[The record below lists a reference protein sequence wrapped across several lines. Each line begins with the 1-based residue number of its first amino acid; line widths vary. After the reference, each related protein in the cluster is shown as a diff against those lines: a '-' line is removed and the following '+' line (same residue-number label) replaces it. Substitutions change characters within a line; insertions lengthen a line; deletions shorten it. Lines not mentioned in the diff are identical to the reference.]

1 MKRMLATGL
10 ATLISVSLA
19 QPAFAA
25 AARLDSTFGKDGKVL
40 TNLGRPASRS
50 SPA

>member
-10 ATLISVSLA
+10 AALISVSLA
-19 QPAFAA
+19 QLGSAA
-25 AARLDSTFGKDGKVL
+25 AGRLDPTFGKDGKVL
-40 TNLGRPASRS
+40 TNPGRSASRS